1 MRVTVGAG
9 VFTRV
14 SFMVRYPIEAKS
26 RMTAIVNIIVITTVP
41 YGIVRT
47 RKSSMNPEIMAAVK
61 ALTPVTKLNNAT
73 TVPLWI
79 LGAESNS
86 HAVLLTMNSP
96 VRNPPAMLL
105 GIRNQILPVIAAV
118 E

>member
-14 SFMVRYPIEAKS
+14 SFIVRYPIEAKI
-26 RMTAIVNIIVITTVP
+26 RMAAMVNIIVITAVP

-47 RKSSMNPEIMAAVK
+47 RKSSMTPEIMAAVN

-79 LGAESNS
+79 VGAESNS
-86 HAVLLTMNSP
+86 QAVLLTMNRP

-105 GIRNQILPVIAAV
+105 GTRNQILPVIAAS